1 MSLIYNKGK
10 LKINISTNREE
21 LGKAAALD
29 GAKILKELLEK
40 KDEINVIF
48 AAAPSQNE
56 TLKNLLKDEDIDWCR
71 INAFHMDEYIGF
83 GMDNESS
90 FAHYL
95 NEHMFSKTTFK
106 NIYYIC
112 CEEDYDSLIKN
123 HPIDVVFLGIGE
135 NGHIAFNDPGVAD
148 FNDKEII
155 KTVKLDEKCR
165 NQQVHDGC
173 FKTIDDV
180 PLEAKT
186 LTIPVLFSAT
196 YLICSVPGIT
206 KAQAVYDAINLP
218 ISEKCPATIMRRHQN
233 ATLYI
238 DKESASLLDKND
250 N

>member
-1 MSLIYNKGK
+1 MYTINKGK
-10 LKINISTNREE
+10 LKICVCESREE
-21 LGKAAALD
+21 LGKYAALD
-29 GAKILKELLEK
+29 AAKILKGLLEE

-56 TLKNLLKDEDIDWCR
+56 TLKYLLKDEDIDWRR
-71 INAFHMDEYIGF
+71 INAFHMDEYVGF
-83 GMDNESS
+83 GMDSNAS

-95 NEHMFSKTTFK
+95 NEHIFSKVTFK

-112 CEEDYDSLIKN
+112 CEKDYAALIKS

-135 NGHIAFNDPGVAD
+135 NGHIAFNDPGVAN
-148 FNDKEII
+148 FEDKEII
-155 KTVKLDEKCR
+155 KAVKLDEKCR
-165 NQQVHDGC
+165 RQQVNDGC

-180 PLEAKT
+180 PIEALT
-186 LTIPVLFSAT
+186 LTIPTLFSAT
-196 YLICSVPGIT
+196 YLICSVPGLT
-206 KAQAVYDAINLP
+206 KAQAVYDTINSP

-233 ATLYI
+233 AILYI